1 MLAKFTAYLGR
12 GIAFPRSFL
21 LYMFMRI
28 IYQRI
33 SSGSVHMTSTT
44 DTLQYGKNWYQMLNY
59 LAQSEAVVDVYL
71 CSNAYGN
78 SNDIDEMVAETHG
91 VRIIYV
97 GEDFFI
103 VGPRRPIHSS
113 IIPMGWISMIRIHND
128 ETEVEYPSLAGD
140 DESPLSEPVS
150 SIKEE

>member
-1 MLAKFTAYLGR
+1 MAN
-12 GIAFPRSFL
+12 
-21 LYMFMRI
+21 
-28 IYQRI
+28 
-33 SSGSVHMTSTT
+33 TT
-44 DTLQYGKNWYQMLNY
+44 DTLEYGENWQQMLNY

-78 SNDIDEMVAETHG
+78 ANDIEEMVGETHG

-113 IIPMGWISMIRIHND
+113 IIPMGWISMIRIHNED
-128 ETEVEYPSLAGD
+128 TEVEYPSLAGED
-140 DESPLSEPVS
+140 DTPLSQP
-150 SIKEE
+150 IDNPEE

>member
-1 MLAKFTAYLGR
+1 
-12 GIAFPRSFL
+12 
-21 LYMFMRI
+21 
-28 IYQRI
+28 
-33 SSGSVHMTSTT
+33 MTNTT
-44 DTLQYGKNWYQMLNY
+44 DTLQYGENWRQMLNY

-78 SNDIDEMVAETHG
+78 IDDKEEMTIETHG

-113 IIPMGWISMIRIHND
+113 IIPMGWISMIRIHNED
-128 ETEVEYPSLAGD
+128 TEVEYPSLAGED
-140 DESPLSEPVS
+140 DSSLSNPIQEVNSNQP
-150 SIKEE
+150 